1 MVTSVQAWLTV
12 ALSGLAPEVA
22 ARLRAEYLGHAQDML
37 EAGEPVGAVLGA
49 LGDPARLNAELRERY
64 LTEFEAKVLTARSR
78 AWSARAV
85 QVPLL
90 MGVLG
95 ALAVSVLNPAMGAWA
110 LLLPLLGLVGS
121 GWLWWLARRLP
132 PERLA
137 LRGSSALVFLNAVML
152 AAVQGVNSSRPELV
166 LPLFVGAAALVFAWW
181 EYGLNGR
188 LHAKLGR

>member
-1 MVTSVQAWLTV
+1 M
-12 ALSGLAPEVA
+12 E
-22 ARLRAEYLGHAQDML
+22 
-37 EAGEPVGAVLGA
+37 AVLRA

-64 LTEFEAKVLTARSR
+64 LTEYEAKVLAARSR

-85 QVPLL
+85 RVPLL

-95 ALAVSVLNPAMGAWA
+95 ALAVSVLNPAVGAWA

-137 LRGSSALVFLNAVML
+137 LRGRRRWCF
-152 AAVQGVNSSRPELV
+152 
-166 LPLFVGAAALVFAWW
+166 
-181 EYGLNGR
+181 
-188 LHAKLGR
+188 

>member
-1 MVTSVQAWLTV
+1 MTSVQAWLTV

-37 EAGEPVGAVLGA
+37 EGGEPVGAVLGA
-49 LGDPARLNAELRERY
+49 LGDPARLNVELRERY
-64 LTEFEAKVLTARSR
+64 LTEFEAKVLAARSR
-78 AWSARAV
+78 AWS
-85 QVPLL
+85 
-90 MGVLG
+90 
-95 ALAVSVLNPAMGAWA
+95 ALAVSVLNPAVGAWA
-110 LLLPLLGLVGS
+110 LLLPLLGLGGS

-166 LPLFVGAAALVFAWW
+166 VPLFVGAAALVFAWW
-181 EYGLNGR
+181 EYGLNGQ

>member
-1 MVTSVQAWLTV
+1 MTLHDWLNA

-22 ARLRAEYLGHAQDML
+22 TRLRAEYLGHAQDML
-37 EAGEPVGAVLGA
+37 EGGEPVEAVLRA

-64 LTEFEAKVLTARSR
+64 LTEYEAKVLAARSR

-85 QVPLL
+85 RVPLL

-95 ALAVSVLNPAMGAWA
+95 ALAMSVLNPAVGAWA
-110 LLLPLLGLVGS
+110 LLLPLLGLGGS

-152 AAVQGVNSSRPELV
+152 AAAQGVNSSRPELI

-181 EYGLNGR
+181 EYGLNGQ